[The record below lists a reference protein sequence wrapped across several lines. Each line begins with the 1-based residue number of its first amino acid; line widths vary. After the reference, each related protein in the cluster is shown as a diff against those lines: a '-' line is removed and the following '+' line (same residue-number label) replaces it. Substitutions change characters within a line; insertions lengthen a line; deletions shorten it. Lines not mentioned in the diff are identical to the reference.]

1 MVHHVVDPLEIIK
14 HGRVDAVLVPEAA
27 AVAEACDALHAVG
40 ESGLALEGADQ
51 AAAAVSGAGVGFAG
65 GPAGTQHVGSDEEV
79 SVRPSA
85 HVGWHDGQLGLVER
99 VSAVG
104 VAGPDLAPAHHG
116 AHLLRPGTPV
126 GQTSDRQ
133 VDSSGQLQESDVVID
148 GLVVELGVLENLVDG
163 HLELAS
169 VPSPQVVFVQSYA

>member
-1 MVHHVVDPLEIIK
+1 MQQLY
-14 HGRVDAVLVPEAA
+14 
-27 AVAEACDALHAVG
+27 
-40 ESGLALEGADQ
+40 
-51 AAAAVSGAGVGFAG
+51 
-65 GPAGTQHVGSDEEV
+65 
-79 SVRPSA
+79 
-85 HVGWHDGQLGLVER
+85 LGLVQR

-104 VAGPDLAPAHHG
+104 VAGPDLAPTHHG

-148 GLVVELGVLENLVDG
+148 GLVVELGVLEDLVDG